1 MLRRSP
7 NIIMVLADDLGW
19 SELNC
24 YGNTFNETPCLNR
37 LADEGMRF
45 THAYASAP
53 VCSPYRASLMT
64 GQYPARV
71 GITDYLRP
79 DDVHALDPEHVTIAK
94 MLRRNGY
101 MTGLIGKWHLSGYH
115 HHGRKEISPCEH
127 GFEETVL
134 SENRGIGGGSYKY
147 PYHWNEEI
155 VRRLPGEEYLLDRQ
169 HLEALDFI
177 ERHKHRPFF
186 LLLSHYAVHTRML
199 GHDELVANYEA
210 KPGSGKGRDA
220 PRNNPHL
227 AAQLDVMDK
236 GIGLIS
242 AKLEELGLAA
252 DTILLF
258 TSDNGGETR
267 VTTNAPLRGGKSELY
282 EGGIREPF
290 IIRWP
295 GQIPAATV
303 CDQPISTVD
312 LYPTFLDLAGIA
324 PDPSQHLDGLSI
336 ASLLRRECDRLQRDS
351 LYWYYPLPEKHF
363 LGGRSSDVI
372 RKGDYKLIEFF
383 DDQTVELYDVVN
395 DVGEEHDLSSTTP
408 EKVAELSRELAAW
421 RTEVGVEAPP
431 PHSMTTEQGAEG
443 DAVDRAP

>member
-1 MLRRSP
+1 MNTRP

-19 SELNC
+19 AELES

-79 DDVHALDPEHVTIAK
+79 DDVHSLDPRHITISK

-115 HHGRKEISPCEH
+115 HHGVKEISPCEH
-127 GFEETVL
+127 GFEETFL

-155 VRRLPGEEYLLDRQ
+155 EKRLPGEEYLLDRQ
-169 HLEALDFI
+169 NQEALDFI
-177 ERHKHRPFF
+177 ERHKSRPFF
-186 LLLSHYAVHTRML
+186 LFLSHYAVHTRML
-199 GHDELVANYEA
+199 GHDELVAKYEA

-220 PRNNPHL
+220 ERNNPHL
-227 AAQLDVMDK
+227 AAQLEVMDK
-236 GIGLIS
+236 GVGMIS
-242 AKLEELGLAA
+242 AKLEELGLA
-252 DTILLF
+252 DNTILIF
-258 TSDNGGETR
+258 TSDNGGEAW

-290 IIRWP
+290 IIRWH
-295 GQIPAATV
+295 GRIPAGAV
-303 CDQPISTVD
+303 CDEPIATVD
-312 LYPTFLDLAGIA
+312 LYPTFLELTDIK
-324 PDPSQHLDGLSI
+324 PDPKQHLDGVSI
-336 ASLLRRECDRLQRDS
+336 GPLLRGDAEQLESRS
-351 LYWYYPLPEKHF
+351 HYWYYPLPENHF
-363 LGGRSSDVI
+363 LGGRSSDVV
-372 RKGDYKLIEFF
+372 RKAEYKLIEFF

-395 DVGEEHDLSSTTP
+395 DVGEQNDLSSTMP
-408 EKVAELSRELAAW
+408 EKVAELQRELAAW
-421 RTEVGVEAPP
+421 RADIGVVVPP
-431 PHSMTTEQGAEG
+431 PYAQTTEQGVEG
-443 DAVDRAP
+443 EG

>member
-1 MLRRSP
+1 MNRKP
-7 NIIMVLADDLGW
+7 NIVMVLADDLGW
-19 SELNC
+19 SELES
-24 YGNTFNETPCLNR
+24 YGNIFNETPCLNR

-64 GQYPARV
+64 GQYPARI

-79 DDVHALDPEHVTIAK
+79 DDVHALDPKHITIAK

-115 HHGRKEISPCEH
+115 HLGVKEISPCEH

-134 SENRGIGGGSYKY
+134 SENRGIGGGSYRF

-155 VRRLPGEEYLLDRQ
+155 EQRLPGEEFLLDRQ
-169 HLEALDFI
+169 NLEALDFI
-177 ERHKHRPFF
+177 DRHKGRPFF

-199 GHDELVANYEA
+199 GHDDLVAKYEA
-210 KPGSGKGRDA
+210 QPGGGKGRDA
-220 PRNNPHL
+220 SRNNPHL
-227 AAQLDVMDK
+227 AAQLEVMDS
-236 GIGLIS
+236 GVGMIS
-242 AKLEELGLAA
+242 AKLEELGIAE

-295 GQIPAATV
+295 GKIPVGVV
-303 CDQPISTVD
+303 CDQPIATVD
-312 LYPTFLDLAGIA
+312 LYPTFLDVLDIQ
-324 PDPSQHLDGLSI
+324 PDPKQHLDGMSI
-336 ASLLRRECDRLQRDS
+336 AALLRDECGQLERDS
-351 LYWYYPLPEKHF
+351 LYWHYPLPEKHF
-363 LGGRSSDVI
+363 LGGRSSGVI

-383 DDQTVELYDVVN
+383 DDQTVELYNVVE
-395 DVGEEHDLSSTTP
+395 DVGEENDLSTTMP
-408 EKVAELSRELAAW
+408 DKVADLQADLAAW
-421 RTEVGVEAPP
+421 RANVGVEPP
-431 PHSMTTEQGAEG
+431 PPFTAITEQCVAQRRGKP
-443 DAVDRAP
+443 RA

>member
-1 MLRRSP
+1 
-7 NIIMVLADDLGW
+7 MVLADDLGW
-19 SELNC
+19 AELES

-37 LADEGMRF
+37 LAEEGMLF

-53 VCSPYRASLMT
+53 VCSPYRACLMT
-64 GQYPARV
+64 GQYPARM

-79 DDVHALDPEHVTIAK
+79 DDVHALDPKHITVAK

-101 MTGLIGKWHLSGYH
+101 MTGIIGKWHLSGYH

-127 GFEETVL
+127 GFEETLL
-134 SENRGIGGGSYKY
+134 SENRGIAGGSYKY
-147 PYHWNEEI
+147 PYHWNKEI
-155 VRRLPGEEYLLDRQ
+155 EQRLPGDEYLLDRQ
-169 HLEALDFI
+169 HVEALDFI

-199 GHDELVANYEA
+199 GHDDLVAKYEA
-210 KPGSGKGRDA
+210 KPDAGQGRDA
-220 PRNNPHL
+220 SRNNPHL
-227 AAQLDVMDK
+227 AAQLEAMDK
-236 GIGLIS
+236 GIGQIC
-242 AKLEELGLAA
+242 AKLEEIGLAD

-295 GQIPAATV
+295 KRIPAGVV

-312 LYPTFLDLAGIA
+312 LYPTFLGLVGIEL
-324 PDPSQHLDGLSI
+324 DRRQFLDGI
-336 ASLLRRECDRLQRDS
+336 SLAPLLCGDS
-351 LYWYYPLPEKHF
+351 QQLPNRAHYWYYPLPEKHF
-363 LGGRSSDVI
+363 LGGRSSNVI

-395 DVGEEHDLSSTTP
+395 DVGEENDLSSSLP
-408 EKVAELSRELAAW
+408 EKVAELRRDLAAW
-421 RTEVGVEAPP
+421 RAEVGVEAPP
-431 PHSMTTEQGAEG
+431 PYAKTTEQGAQSPPAYQERHPVIGPG
-443 DAVDRAP
+443 DG